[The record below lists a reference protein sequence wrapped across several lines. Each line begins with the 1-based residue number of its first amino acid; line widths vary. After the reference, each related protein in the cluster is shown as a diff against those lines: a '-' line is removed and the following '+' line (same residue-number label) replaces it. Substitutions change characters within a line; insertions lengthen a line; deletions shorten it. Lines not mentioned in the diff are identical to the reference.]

1 LSRPFNS
8 ALDSESEAIVQE
20 ALDVIMAKGN
30 ATVIVIAH
38 RLSTIKNADMIAVVK
53 DGKVAETGTHNELL
67 AKQGAYYELV
77 EAQKGKVTRSE
88 SSASLATTATD
99 DSGSN
104 PPSRTS
110 SEVDLANMEID
121 TEEKSGAMSVP
132 EEEKGNRSGD
142 VIDVHNVHFTYPS
155 RPDNRIFHGLGLE
168 VNQGETV
175 AIVGPSG
182 QGKSTI
188 IQLIEEFYRPSKG
201 KLKYNGDNIKKLNVR
216 WYRDELGLVSQ
227 EPTLFD
233 GTIAE
238 NIKFGMPGAT
248 QEEIEEAAK
257 KANAHNFILGFP
269 DGYNTFV
276 GSASSSQISGGQ
288 KQRVAI
294 ARALLRNPKVLLL
307 DEATSALDT
316 ESEKIVQEAL
326 DAIMADKKLITIV
339 IAHRLSTIRGA
350 DKIVYVDHGKVREV
364 GTYDEL
370 MALPHGHYKRLES
383 LQTLDQ
389 VVDRKSILSNK
400 AKYDA
405 ADEKDMKKE
414 VKRAAKKA
422 KEEEEKKAEQEAINK
437 EKAKINE
444 KKAKQLAREEY
455 PLFFIGSIGALLNGI
470 IFPGQGFVFA
480 YLIEVFY
487 QFTLPCEDGVSVPDG
502 FVECQD
508 YWDFTAE
515 EMKELSLK
523 TIYLLIGL
531 IFCSMTGSIIMF
543 YAFGTATER
552 INKRV
557 RDRAFQ
563 ALIRQEVAWYD
574 VRSVGQ
580 ITSQLSDDAA
590 MIHSFS
596 GEPIRTFVMTLASV
610 GAGLIVSFYFM
621 WEVSE

>member
-1 LSRPFNS
+1 MLSCETQIRF
-8 ALDSESEAIVQE
+8 I
-20 ALDVIMAKGN
+20 
-30 ATVIVIAH
+30 
-38 RLSTIKNADMIAVVK
+38 LS
-53 DGKVAETGTHNELL
+53 LL
-67 AKQGAYYELV
+67 
-77 EAQKGKVTRSE
+77 
-88 SSASLATTATD
+88 
-99 DSGSN
+99 
-104 PPSRTS
+104 
-110 SEVDLANMEID
+110 
-121 TEEKSGAMSVP
+121 
-132 EEEKGNRSGD
+132 
-142 VIDVHNVHFTYPS
+142 HFP
-155 RPDNRIFHGLGLE
+155 
-168 VNQGETV
+168 
-175 AIVGPSG
+175 G

-201 KLKYNGDNIKKLNVR
+201 KVKYNADNIKKLNVR

-233 GTIAE
+233 GTISE
-238 NIKFGMPGAT
+238 NIKFGMQGAT
-248 QEEIEEAAK
+248 QEEIEDAAK

-269 DGYNTFV
+269 DGYNTYV

-294 ARALLRNPKVLLL
+294 ARALLRKPKVLLL

-326 DAIMADKKLITIV
+326 DLIMADNKLITIV

-364 GTYDEL
+364 GTYTEL
-370 MALPHGHYKRLES
+370 MAKPNGHYRRLES

-389 VVDRKSILSNK
+389 AVDRKTILGNK
-400 AKYDA
+400 AKYEA
-405 ADEKDMKKE
+405 ADKDEKKKE
-414 VKRAAKKA
+414 A
-422 KEEEEKKAEQEAINK
+422 KEEAKDASKEAEKKAEKEAADK

-444 KKAKQLAREEY
+444 KKAKNLAREEY
-455 PLFFIGSIGALLNGI
+455 PLFLVGSIGALLNGI

-487 QFTLPCEDGVSVPDG
+487 QYTLPCEDGVEVPDG
-502 FVECQD
+502 FATCQD
-508 YWDFTAE
+508 YFDYTADQ
-515 EMKELSLK
+515 MQDLSYQ
-523 TIYLLIGL
+523 TMYLLVGL
-531 IFCSMTGSIIMF
+531 ICCSMSGSVIMF
-543 YAFGTATER
+543 YCFGKATER

-557 RDRAFQ
+557 RDRAFN

-574 VRSVGQ
+574 VRSVGE

-596 GEPIRTFVMTLASV
+596 GEPIRTFVMSLASV

-621 WEVSE
+621 WEVRR